1 MRRLREWW
9 SRLRGL
15 DDLADHDEEVA
26 VHVEMQ
32 ARRYIDDGMT
42 PDQAQRAARANFG
55 NRDRWR
61 EELRDNDPLHPF
73 SDLGSDVRVGM
84 RALVKTP
91 GSTLSAILALTLGIG
106 LTTLM
111 FSIVYGVI
119 LRDLPF
125 DGADRLANVS
135 TAHE

>member
-1 MRRLREWW
+1 
-9 SRLRGL
+9 
-15 DDLADHDEEVA
+15 
-26 VHVEMQ
+26 
-32 ARRYIDDGMT
+32 MT
-42 PDQAQRAARANFG
+42 PEQAHRAARANFG

-61 EELRDNDPLHPF
+61 EELRDNDPLHPYRVCAV
-73 SDLGSDVRVGM
+73 DVRVGV
-84 RALVKTP
+84 RALGKTP

-125 DGADRLANVS
+125 DGADRLARAS
-135 TAHE
+135 Y